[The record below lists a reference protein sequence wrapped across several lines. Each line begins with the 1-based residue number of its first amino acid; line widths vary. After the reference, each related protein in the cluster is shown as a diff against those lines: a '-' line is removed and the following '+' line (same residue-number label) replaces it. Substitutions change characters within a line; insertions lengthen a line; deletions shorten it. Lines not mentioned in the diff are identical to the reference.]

1 MSRATSHATSRDVAS
16 QNPVSKT
23 SKKVKLIGSGV
34 YGKVYSAIPSEE
46 LQSKLKIDMV
56 AIKRN
61 LVENSS
67 DFIGTIRELDFLK
80 RLDHP
85 NVLKILDTCDGNPFS
100 QKLTPTKKR
109 DKNKDDM
116 IHFIF
121 EKAVCDV
128 DTFITSSAAP
138 VTYTYEICKDIIYQ
152 TLQGLEY
159 VHSMDI
165 IHRDIKPANIL
176 LFPSDGKYIAKLCD
190 FGLSKNISNQG
201 VITPRVVSL
210 SYRAPEILFGLA
222 YDQASDLWALGLVFF
237 ELVSKYA
244 FLHTGKEDFDDDNA
258 AVLILKRLP
267 YYVDFRSRKD
277 FGKLTIKRK
286 DNGTEKRLSWA
297 DMLTVYDNDI
307 STFNDTPGTLD
318 EFITVLSSMVSFF
331 PKDRLSCSTLL
342 KLPFFSTR
350 PKGVE
355 CAKTSVPLVHHEC
368 LERRYMAKLAM
379 KIYINRD
386 EFGTGWWRPDI
397 LFHAVDLF
405 DRYLVHVK
413 STGTGTT
420 LQSMTKEQVYHTF
433 SMCLYIFIKYFSTM
447 TYAITYN
454 ELVSKGYNAPDD
466 SIKFEKEIISIFD
479 GCIFRPGVYEYT
491 RDLTDSEHEKL
502 LSYLL
507 GEESNGKTREEIWGL
522 VL

>member
-1 MSRATSHATSRDVAS
+1 MSHATSQNAS
-16 QNPVSKT
+16 SPSVGV
-23 SKKVKLIGSGV
+23 SKKVKLIGSGI
-34 YGKVYSAIPSEE
+34 YGKVYSAIPSEA
-46 LQSKLKIDMV
+46 LQSKLKINLV

-67 DFIGTIRELDFLK
+67 DFIGNIRELDFLK

-85 NVLKILDTCDGNPFS
+85 NVLKILDTCDGNPFA
-100 QKLTPTKKR
+100 QKMTPTKKR

-128 DTFITSSAAP
+128 ETFISSADASTYAVP
-138 VTYTYEICKDIIYQ
+138 YTYEICKDIIYQ

-176 LFPSDGKYIAKLCD
+176 LFPSNGSEGRYTAKLCD
-190 FGLSKNISNQG
+190 FGMSKNISNQG
-201 VITPRVVSL
+201 MMTPRVVSL
-210 SYRAPEILFGLA
+210 SYRAPEILFGLS
-222 YDQASDLWALGLVFF
+222 YDQASDIWALGLVFF
-237 ELVSKYA
+237 EIVSKYA
-244 FLHTGKEDFDDDNA
+244 FLHTGREDFDDNNA
-258 AVLILKRLP
+258 AALILKRLP

-297 DMLTVYDNDI
+297 DMLTVYDNDL

-318 EFITVLSSMVSFF
+318 EFITILTSMAAFF
-331 PKDRLSCSTLL
+331 PKDRLSCGSLL

-350 PKGVE
+350 PKGVTYE
-355 CAKTSVPLVHHEC
+355 KTSEPLVHREC

-379 KIYINRD
+379 KIYINRE

-397 LFHAVDLF
+397 LFHTVDLF
-405 DRYLVHVK
+405 DRYLVHIDQK
-413 STGTGTT
+413 AEPN
-420 LQSMTKEQVYHTF
+420 MTKEQVYHTF

-491 RDLTDSEHEKL
+491 KPLTDEEHEKL
-502 LSYLL
+502 LSYLIS
-507 GEESNGKTREEIWGL
+507 EESNGKTREEIWGL